1 MYPVGCSKKKKKKK
15 TRIGYKIRHNIHSQ
29 KKVLENIPTVATSK
43 PSWYRHL
50 AVLGTK
56 GTWSFL
62 GGSSSWR
69 GGATAETRPLFR
81 DAVGTRLRVPSGKG
95 LCVVPLG
102 ISRAQ
107 HRQSLGPP
115 ALAVSKPP
123 PSPAQKSLIASPTSH
138 LPALFPSPV

>member
-1 MYPVGCSKKKKKKK
+1 MYPVGCRKKKKKK

-62 GGSSSWR
+62 GGGIQLEGRSH
-69 GGATAETRPLFR
+69 GGN
-81 DAVGTRLRVPSGKG
+81 
-95 LCVVPLG
+95 
-102 ISRAQ
+102 
-107 HRQSLGPP
+107 
-115 ALAVSKPP
+115 
-123 PSPAQKSLIASPTSH
+123 SPI
-138 LPALFPSPV
+138 V